1 MSENIKI
8 INMAVQ
14 PIKDLLTSRLN
25 NRIQALT
32 AFDNNPIDNIPD
44 DVKKMRELQALR
56 LRASIEE
63 LNDLIEIVNT
73 IYP

>member
-1 MSENIKI
+1 
-8 INMAVQ
+8 MAVQ